1 MSKRVFLI
9 VLDSAGVGEAPDAD
23 LFDDVGCDT
32 FGTCVRSGNL
42 HVPTMTSLGLYNLDG
57 TSFEDKKEGVIGS
70 YAKIQEKSMGKDT
83 TVGHWEIAGVVSPK
97 PMPTYPN
104 GFPEE
109 LVKGLEEIS
118 GRKVLCNAVYSGTE
132 VLKDYG
138 KEAVETD
145 SLILYTSADSV
156 FQIAAHESLVPIE
169 ELYDICAKSRA
180 MLTGEH
186 AVGRVI
192 ARPFIGEYPNFTRT
206 TNRHDF
212 SLTPPRETMLDVL
225 GEAGKKV
232 IGVGK
237 IYDIFAGVGVQETT
251 PNKGNDA
258 NMKRTFE
265 IAKEDWEGL
274 CFVNLVDFDMLYGH
288 RNDIAGYTN
297 ALNAVDIQLKELM
310 DMMKEDDILIV
321 TADHGCDPGFKGT
334 DHSRE
339 YIPCLMYGQHIKE
352 GVNLGIRK
360 SYADIA
366 QTVCEYLDVPYP
378 TGDGESFLDK
388 IIK

>member
-297 ALNAVDIQLKELM
+297 ALNAGDIQLKELM
-310 DMMKEDDILIV
+310 DMMKEDDMLIV